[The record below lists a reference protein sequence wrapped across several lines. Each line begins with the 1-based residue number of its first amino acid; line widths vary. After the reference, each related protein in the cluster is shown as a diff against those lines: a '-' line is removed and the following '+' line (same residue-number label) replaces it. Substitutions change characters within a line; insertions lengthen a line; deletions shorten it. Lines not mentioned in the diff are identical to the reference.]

1 MRGKILFV
9 TGAAVGYVLG
19 ARAGRQRYEQI
30 KAAAAKVWESPAVQ
44 KQVHSAQDFVSEKV
58 GEFPETVYITIKR
71 LVVQANDRR
80 REAARTVSV
89 ARRGGRDRR
98 RKRTQQPGLL
108 TGVLY
113 GSDEGR
119 RDDRPGAG

>member
-80 REAARTVSV
+80 REARAPYPSP
-89 ARRGGRDRR
+89 AAEAAIAAGNGRNN
-98 RKRTQQPGLL
+98 PA
-108 TGVLY
+108 
-113 GSDEGR
+113 S
-119 RDDRPGAG
+119 